1 MIDPA
6 NNLHIAVFIDAD
18 NISHSKING
27 IYEELTKIGTVAIS
41 RAYGNWCMPGM
52 DAWKKVM
59 HTHAIQSSQQF
70 NLTKSKNATDIE
82 MAIGAMDALFT
93 KSIDVFCIVSSDCDF
108 MPLAL
113 RLRAQCKQVIGVGM
127 HSAPPPYVNACT
139 RFVFLDQPPAPSAPV
154 PATVPKPGLPKK
166 AKASASTT
174 QVDEHGR
181 PSGNLLKK
189 NTELMN
195 LLLDH
200 LAMRSQ
206 SKGWARLS
214 AMGELLASETT
225 FRHQDYGYG
234 RLCDFFE
241 AINLFEVKRNQNGVW
256 VRQRPAAS
264 PPPTGVTSA
273 KGSLAKQN
281 RDKFQRRLGKT
292 PAQTTAST
300 QAPEASVEMNNQ
312 ELV

>member
-139 RFVFLDQPPAPSAPV
+139 RFVYLDEPTPLPQPDVPLASQV
-154 PATVPKPGLPKK
+154 PASVAVLDSPG
-166 AKASASTT
+166 
-174 QVDEHGR
+174 R
-181 PSGNLLKK
+181 ISGSVLKQD
-189 NTELMN
+189 TELMN
-195 LLLDH
+195 LLLDN
-200 LAMRSQ
+200 LAQRARR
-206 SKGWARLS
+206 KGWAHLS
-214 AMGELLASETT
+214 EFGDLLSKETD
-225 FRHQDYGYG
+225 FSQRKYGYR
-234 RLCDFFE
+234 RLCDFLG
-241 AINLFEVKRNQNGVW
+241 AIDLFELKQTQQGVR
-256 VRQRPAAS
+256 VRQRPS
-264 PPPTGVTSA
+264 
-273 KGSLAKQN
+273 
-281 RDKFQRRLGKT
+281 
-292 PAQTTAST
+292 
-300 QAPEASVEMNNQ
+300 
-312 ELV
+312 